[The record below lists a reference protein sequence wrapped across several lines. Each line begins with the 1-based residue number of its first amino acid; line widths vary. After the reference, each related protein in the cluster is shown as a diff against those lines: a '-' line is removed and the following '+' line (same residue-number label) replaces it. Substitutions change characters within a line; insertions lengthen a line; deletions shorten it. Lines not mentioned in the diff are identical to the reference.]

1 VPTDN
6 VKTVP
11 LTENEYVKGLL
22 ALMEANHLSGG
33 KDLSA
38 VIGQVAAMEDHLS
51 AMTKELA
58 AMRRELAEAR
68 KQNHPVRNALQK
80 VVATMRGQISE
91 LREMLAGLKQGVI
104 DGCMRALA
112 AVKAAGL
119 SALRNIAEFFNIRP
133 GLEAMRDRL
142 DDNIKHDETVI
153 AKIEAMSGEYH
164 EAGRHLVNMGRAIVG
179 KELLQEARP
188 VGKLAKAVESP
199 IKADRAALRAM
210 RRCVNA
216 AIGGLIRLEKTER
229 KPPIMETV
237 NKLNEKIEQSRRDA
251 PVVARHHSQNAER

>member
-1 VPTDN
+1 MPADS
-6 VKTVP
+6 VKTAS
-11 LTENEYVKGLL
+11 LMENEYVQKLL
-22 ALMEANHLSGG
+22 ALMEANHLSGRD
-33 KDLSA
+33 DLSA

-68 KQNHPVRNALQK
+68 KQNHPVKNTLQK
-80 VVATMRGQISE
+80 VVNTMRGQITE

-104 DGCMRALA
+104 DGCKHALA
-112 AVKAAGL
+112 AVKEKGL

-142 DDNIKHDETVI
+142 AENMKQDTAAI
-153 AKIEAMSGEYH
+153 AKIEAVSGEYH
-164 EAGRHLVNMGRAIVG
+164 EAGRHFVNMGRVLAGAEPI
-179 KELLQEARP
+179 QEAKP
-188 VGKLAKAVESP
+188 VGKLAKVITAP
-199 IKADRAALRAM
+199 IKADRAALWTM
-210 RRCVNA
+210 RRCVVA
-216 AIGGLIRLEKTER
+216 AIGGLIRLENRER

-251 PVVARHHSQNAER
+251 PVVEQHHVKSAER